1 MKMVPKNLTVEIK
14 HSWDALGRRR
24 VCLCACDSLGRVHY
38 SRTYLYDPH
47 TDTWHFAEDGGFT
60 EVAQERVFM
69 DFVNAYRSMMS
80 VENLISENLTAV
92 EEDLYDR
99 DK

>member
-1 MKMVPKNLTVEIK
+1 MRTVPKNLNVEIK
-14 HSWDALGRRR
+14 RYKDHHGRRY
-24 VCLCACDSLGRVHY
+24 VCLCACNSLGGVHY

-47 TDTWHFAEDGGFT
+47 TNTWHFAEDGRLT
-60 EVAQERVFM
+60 EVTQERVFM

-92 EEDLYDR
+92 EEGF
-99 DK
+99 